1 MLASSNGKSSAHW
14 LRLCT
19 LYRRIFLSSNV
30 LYLYARMQGDPAV
43 HPSPCTSNGCGD
55 GGTCPQELHGGV
67 KKWSQWTR
75 EDRVGFRID
84 YYYMWGRQDEISDR
98 LLLYRRIATIES
110 GAPWPSSVNNWRLV
124 VESRSKIRSE
134 AMQISWLEGKFTNIC
149 CDSVKPMDAKVL
161 LCSQYAS
168 VPHCLNMKNCN
179 YNRSLPP
186 GRHLASSKPEH
197 THWLKE
203 QWTSIFRSQDRTGVF
218 GLSRSVSRIFFCQEE
233 CPNCTFVKIEP
244 GARSGANLDWQR
256 FAPERTC
263 PRLGDSP
270 QQGPCSLL
278 LSFFFAPQRVPG
290 LERIRFMF
298 MQFSLFFFF
307 LLTHHFS
314 SIYYWTAFY
323 RFRSLF
329 RTSHAKNLLDNKKSA

>member
-1 MLASSNGKSSAHW
+1 M
-14 LRLCT
+14 
-19 LYRRIFLSSNV
+19 
-30 LYLYARMQGDPAV
+30 
-43 HPSPCTSNGCGD
+43 
-55 GGTCPQELHGGV
+55 
-67 KKWSQWTR
+67 
-75 EDRVGFRID
+75 
-84 YYYMWGRQDEISDR
+84 
-98 LLLYRRIATIES
+98 
-110 GAPWPSSVNNWRLV
+110 
-124 VESRSKIRSE
+124 
-134 AMQISWLEGKFTNIC
+134 
-149 CDSVKPMDAKVL
+149 KPMDAKVL

-218 GLSRSVSRIFFCQEE
+218 GFSRSVSRIFFCQEE

-263 PRLGDSP
+263 PPLGDSP

-278 LSFFFAPQRVPG
+278 LSFFFSSAARA
-290 LERIRFMF
+290 RFGANSF
-298 MQFSLFFFF
+298 HVHAVFTFLLF
-307 LLTHHFS
+307 LLTYHFS

-329 RTSHAKNLLDNKKSA
+329 RTSHAKNLLDNKKVHKLCCS